1 MAKCDADE
9 TYFDCGGVMFDLRV
23 VGGLVAQV
31 HGEPQQQSIG
41 IRDGYI
47 VAVGDLADIPSRET
61 IDVGGCLVLPGLID
75 THVHL
80 GFTDQDR
87 EWETETQLAAIGGVT
102 TPLIYF
108 RSTDNYWGNLTDFID
123 RGSNSSF
130 VDFGIHLGIL
140 NDGHLEDFD
149 RLVEHFGIRSIK
161 MYTTYKDGS
170 LARFGVVGQDDGFI
184 LDVMHRAAARG
195 DVVVNVHCE
204 NDDIV
209 KRGERFWAEGVTE
222 PAARWAAMRPAIA
235 EVEAIHRIGLFA
247 RETGARIHLPHV
259 SSRRAIQ
266 AAISE
271 RRLGAQLSIESCPQY
286 LMPQLAS
293 QSGRLVKVNPP
304 VRPDEDGADLWQAFR
319 SGDLDTLG
327 TDHACWCRVDKTAE
341 SIVDVSPG
349 FPGLGTLLPLMMDNV
364 ARGLI
369 TLADLVR
376 VNVRAAKI
384 FDLPH
389 HGQVLPGFRADF
401 AVVDMTS
408 RREVAPEQLGGLSDF
423 SPWEGRP
430 LTGWPVLT
438 ILRGKVVARDGQIV
452 GEPTGK
458 YVRDLYRQAK
468 GRWREGR

>member
-1 MAKCDADE
+1 MAQRCAKNAYD
-9 TYFDCGGVMFDLRV
+9 DCGSLMLDLRV
-23 VGGLVAQV
+23 MGGLVAHL
-31 HGEPQQQSIG
+31 HGQPQQQSIG

-47 VAVGDLADIPSRET
+47 VAVGDLADLPSRVT
-61 IDVGGCLVLPGLID
+61 LDVGGCLVLPGLID

-87 EWETETQLAAIGGVT
+87 EWGTETQLAAIGGVT

-108 RSTDNYWGNLTDFID
+108 RSTEQYGANLTDFID
-123 RGSNSSF
+123 RGAAHSF
-130 VDFGIHLGIL
+130 VDFGVHLGIL
-140 NDGHLEDFD
+140 NDVHLADFD
-149 RLVEHFGIRSIK
+149 RLVEHYGIRSIK

-170 LARFGVVGQDDGFI
+170 LARFGVMGQDDGFI

-209 KRGERFWAEGVTE
+209 KRGQRFWAEGVTE

-271 RRLGAQLSIESCPQY
+271 RRLGAQLSIETCPQY
-286 LMPQLAS
+286 LMPRLAS

-304 VRPDEDGADLWQAFR
+304 VRPDEDGADLWGAFR
-319 SGDLDTLG
+319 SGELDTLG
-327 TDHACWCRVDKTAE
+327 TDHACWCRVDKEAE
-341 SIVDVSPG
+341 SIIDVSPG
-349 FPGLGTLLPLMMDNV
+349 FPGLGTLLPLMMDNIS
-364 ARGLI
+364 RGLI
-369 TLADLVR
+369 TPSDLVR
-376 VNVRAAKI
+376 VNARAAQI

-389 HGQVLPGFRADF
+389 HGQLLPGFRADL
-401 AVVDMTS
+401 AVVDTTL
-408 RREVAPEQLGGLSDF
+408 RREVTPEQLGGLSDF
-423 SPWEGRP
+423 SPWEGNP

-438 ILRGKVVARDGQIV
+438 ISRGQVVARDGKIV

-468 GRWREGR
+468 GR